1 MTAVDWSA
9 QPAKWRWIAMEF
21 ADECR
26 AIASGAPAAGP
37 SRPMSPLRWARL
49 RRRLKL
55 KQAAHVLGISVIH
68 LARLELGRRRVERTR
83 PELQARIRAFI
94 ET

>member
-9 QPAKWRWIAMEF
+9 QPAKWRWMAMEF

-26 AIASGAPAAGP
+26 AIASGAPGAGP
-37 SRPMSPLRWARL
+37 LRPMSPLRAARL

-55 KQAAHVLGISVIH
+55 KQVAHILGCSVVH
-68 LARLELGRRRVERTR
+68 LGRLECGSRLLTRTK
-83 PELQARIRAFI
+83 PELRARIQAFI
-94 ET
+94 DA

>member
-21 ADECR
+21 VDECR
-26 AIASGAPAAGP
+26 AIVSGVSPKEP
-37 SRPMSPLRWARL
+37 ERRVSPLRAARL

-68 LARLELGRRRVERTR
+68 LSRLELGRRRVERTG

>member
-26 AIASGAPAAGP
+26 AIASGAPGAGP
-37 SRPMSPLRWARL
+37 LRPMSPLRAARL
-49 RRRLKL
+49 RRGLKL
-55 KQAAHVLGISVIH
+55 KQAAHILGCSLVH
-68 LARLELGRRRVERTR
+68 LGRLELGRRHIGRAG

-94 ET
+94 DG